1 MSKIILRWTS
11 FSVHFYSIFII
22 SFNSFSLFFL
32 KGYPKT
38 VQILLESGAHINWQN
53 TAGETALIRVS
64 FISKKY

>member
-1 MSKIILRWTS
+1 MFSS
-11 FSVHFYSIFII
+11 FFKALYNCPSTL
-22 SFNSFSLFFL
+22 SFLFFL

-64 FISKKY
+64 FIGKKKIKM

>member
-1 MSKIILRWTS
+1 MQVLFLKHVCNFPSTLS
-11 FSVHFYSIFII
+11 L
-22 SFNSFSLFFL
+22 LFFL

-64 FISKKY
+64 FIGKKKSKCKAMSD